1 MLGGTSHFSLLGGT
15 SSILISFSLGPRAG
29 PVKTRPSSP
38 WHVGPL
44 GALTIGLSTQFSF
57 QYQLSPFEP
66 YFYARLS
73 VVPSQVVGLQGRR
86 GSRGR
91 PTGSQGV
98 KLVTFVTIVIRHHTW
113 NACHQDSENIAHQWW
128 FSCSNS
134 VSVSVSVFAF
144 SFAFVSEF
152 VQLTP

>member
-1 MLGGTSHFSLLGGT
+1 MLGGASHFSLLGGT
-15 SSILISFSLGPRAG
+15 SSILISFRAG
-29 PVKTRPSSP
+29 PVKIRPSSP

-91 PTGSQGV
+91 PTVQS
-98 KLVTFVTIVIRHHTW
+98 
-113 NACHQDSENIAHQWW
+113 
-128 FSCSNS
+128 
-134 VSVSVSVFAF
+134 
-144 SFAFVSEF
+144 F
-152 VQLTP
+152 VQYNFLRNQTSSDLS